1 MNIALIGYGK
11 MGKAIEK
18 IAIERGHSI
27 SVKIDVS
34 NSNDLHSEGFLNS
47 DVAIEFTRPESAL
60 DNILH
65 CCKSKI
71 PVVVGTTGWL
81 DSLDKVKSEC
91 ELNDTTVFYA
101 SNFSIGMNITFA
113 LNEKLAHWMN
123 ELKEYEV
130 SIDEIHHIH
139 KLDHPSGTAIS
150 LADGI
155 INGLDRK
162 SHWENET
169 SNNNNALSI
178 ISHREGEVPGTHTVE
193 YKSDIDRLVIKHEA
207 FNRTGFALG
216 AVKVAEWLPGNT
228 GILEMKDFLNI

>member
-18 IAIERGHSI
+18 IATERGHSI
-27 SVKIDVS
+27 SAKIDVS
-34 NSNDLHSEGFLNS
+34 NSNDLNSQDFLNS

-65 CCKSKI
+65 CCRSKV

-81 DSLDKVKSEC
+81 DSLEKVKSEC
-91 ELNDTTVFYA
+91 KENDTTVFYA
-101 SNFSIGMNITFA
+101 SNYSIGMNITFA
-113 LNEKLAHWMN
+113 LNEKLAQWMN

-162 SHWENET
+162 SHWENEA
-169 SNNNNALSI
+169 SNNNNVLSI
-178 ISHREGEVPGTHTVE
+178 ISHREGEVPGTHSVE

-216 AVKVAEWLPGNT
+216 AVKVAEWLPGNK
-228 GILEMKDFLNI
+228 GILEMKDYLNI